1 MNFNRR
7 GVFLETGANGWCFGS
22 GHSSSR
28 SSRDLTTSAQWVLD
42 YERQGRAGE
51 RLVPVPNL
59 SLPLT
64 RVSFLRE
71 ASCAWGAM
79 MDAYGCGETL
89 ALGSRSVSGP
99 TRDRSRSSLTYGG
112 ARRWGGDSEVGSWLP
127 CPGRCFENTLTKGF
141 RRRWAERGRRT
152 DYVREYQP
160 PKKEQKTKSEPK
172 TKYAAVMELYEMNH
186 IGTERGAWIGT
197 FFWHRGQGSHRER
210 PLLHQKGTRALG
222 IRCNIASPT
231 GWLDGLALRRTWT
244 QHPRAL
250 GLDILF
256 YSLGLNFF
264 FPWLLCP
271 FGALGLLDGHSAI
284 LAWPGRPRPRQLSV
298 F

>member
-1 MNFNRR
+1 MAGLLGKGPSAHGLRPNGCCGIDFLLLFRLGRFPLPICARLLNFNRR

-197 FFWHRGQGSHRER
+197 FFWHRGQESHRER
-210 PLLHQKGTRALG
+210 PIAPSKRDTR
-222 IRCNIASPT
+222 I
-231 GWLDGLALRRTWT
+231 
-244 QHPRAL
+244 
-250 GLDILF
+250 
-256 YSLGLNFF
+256 
-264 FPWLLCP
+264 
-271 FGALGLLDGHSAI
+271 GHSLQHCFANRMVGWTCI
-284 LAWPGRPRPRQLSV
+284 KADMDTASSGPGS
-298 F
+298 